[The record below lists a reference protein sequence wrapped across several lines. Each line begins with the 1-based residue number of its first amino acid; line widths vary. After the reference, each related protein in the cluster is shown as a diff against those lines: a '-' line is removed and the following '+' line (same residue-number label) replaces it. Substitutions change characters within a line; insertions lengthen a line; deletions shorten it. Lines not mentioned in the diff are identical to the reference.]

1 MEKLSAAV
9 DIQEALFDVPHE
21 KLKSLELQKEICA
34 HLSDKDAK
42 IEGLEKKIQECESE
56 MNQAKDANNQRLE
69 KILHI
74 IDRKGLQ

>member
-42 IEGLEKKIQECESE
+42 IVGLEKKIQECESE